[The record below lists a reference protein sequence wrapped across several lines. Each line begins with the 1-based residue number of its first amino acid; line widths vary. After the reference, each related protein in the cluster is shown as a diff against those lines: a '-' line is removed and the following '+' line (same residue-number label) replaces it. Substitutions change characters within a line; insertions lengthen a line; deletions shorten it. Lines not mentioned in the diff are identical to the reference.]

1 MANPNMN
8 GAAVMDSLDR
18 IEDLSTFIPGQNGEK
33 SSTSYSDILD
43 KERQIKLDA
52 IFDFIR
58 DHRPDS
64 MDGRNGAMNLAGV
77 IAMEMKSPG
86 LRFEQRLSSLMER
99 EEALRQKLASDETEE
114 IESIFASWHSGCVEQ
129 EYLACRKHLEG
140 MEALYAEEP
149 PYEELRDQ
157 NGRFDCVRPQTE
169 GPRWQ
174 WYSAAV
180 KMAEADQQARLGE
193 FGANAYE
200 LYQAMCRQALL
211 RREMNEAVAKRVT
224 IDDLSDWSAR
234 LQSGKA
240 NTTDRIMGGPVLMM
254 QLLTF
259 VLAHDGKDN
268 YWRQH
273 MEKMFQ
279 ASVTAMYGRRRR
291 NVGGGSADA
300 GDEED

>member
-1 MANPNMN
+1 MADPNMN
-8 GAAVMDSLDR
+8 GTAEMEPLER
-18 IEDLSTFIPGQNGEK
+18 IPDLSAFIPSMGGDK
-33 SSTSYSDILD
+33 SSISYSDVLD

-52 IFDFIR
+52 IFDFLR

-86 LRFEQRLSSLMER
+86 LRYQERLKSLQDR
-99 EEALRQKLASDETEE
+99 EENLRQKLASDEIRE
-114 IESIFASWHSGCVEQ
+114 IEGIFASWHSGCVEQ

-149 PYEELRDQ
+149 AYEELRDQ
-157 NGRFDCVRPQTE
+157 HGRFVCVRPQTE
-169 GPRWQ
+169 GPRWK
-174 WYSAAV
+174 WYSAVA
-180 KMAEADQQARLGE
+180 KMQEADQQARLGE

-224 IDDLSDWSAR
+224 IDDLSEWSGR
-234 LQSGKA
+234 LQSGQA

-291 NVGGGSADA
+291 GGSADA